1 MAKVRPTGHMRPSKD
16 FLRPLRQVLDAPL
29 SYLDTI
35 MQAKH
40 LELTSIVS
48 HFKKNEPNILQ
59 PPIQYFTEIWPA
71 RKKVWP
77 PLSLLFC
84 YVWCSSESR

>member
-1 MAKVRPTGHMRPSKD
+1 MRPSKD
-16 FLRPLRQVLDAPL
+16 FLRPLRQVFDALL

-48 HFKKNEPNILQ
+48 HFKKNEPKKIAAPNTIFYWNL
-59 PPIQYFTEIWPA
+59 A
-71 RKKVWP
+71 REKKRLATPELHHFDMFGVP
-77 PLSLLFC
+77 VKVGRLCNFF
-84 YVWCSSESR
+84 